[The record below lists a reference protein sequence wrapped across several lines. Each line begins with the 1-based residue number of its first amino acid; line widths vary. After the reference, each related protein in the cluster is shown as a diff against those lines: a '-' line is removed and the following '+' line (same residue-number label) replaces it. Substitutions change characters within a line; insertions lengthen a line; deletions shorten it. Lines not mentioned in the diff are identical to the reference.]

1 MTMNT
6 TLPGAGKSRLSLFGG
21 LHKQREIG
29 LIAIIALIFIVMSF
43 TSPYFL
49 TWANMK
55 AMLLSLSIEGSVVS
69 GMTILLIVGGIDLSV
84 GAVVCLSMVVAGQ
97 LFRSGVDTWLASL
110 G

>member
-43 TSPYFL
+43 YL
-49 TWANMK
+49 T
-55 AMLLSLSIEGSVVS
+55 LLPD
-69 GMTILLIVGGIDLSV
+69 VGQYESD
-84 GAVVCLSMVVAGQ
+84 AVVV
-97 LFRSGVDTWLASL
+97 FD
-110 G
+110 